1 MEARTPWQIQKAA
14 VQALYLREMKTRFGS
29 QKWGYFW
36 AVIEPAAFV
45 AIFWVMFGFHLRKSM
60 PGVDYP
66 MFLMTG
72 MIPWLLFSNIVNR
85 LMTAFEANRGLFN
98 YRQVKP
104 IDSFIARALVECL
117 VYFAVFVTFM
127 AAGNLLGF
135 QVAVADIFSLCL
147 IIALFVLFSFGLGLL
162 FAVLGSFSENF
173 KKVVGLIMR
182 PLFFTSGIFF
192 TISVVPEKFRGILL
206 VNPLLH
212 FLELIRTYYF
222 ETLRSPYADLG
233 YVLCWT
239 ISVLFLSLWLYEK
252 LQKKIIAS

>member
-1 MEARTPWQIQKAA
+1 
-14 VQALYLREMKTRFGS
+14 
-29 QKWGYFW
+29 
-36 AVIEPAAFV
+36 
-45 AIFWVMFGFHLRKSM
+45 MFGFHLRKSM

-66 MFLMTG
+66 MFLLTG

-117 VYFAVFVTFM
+117 VYFTVFVAFM
-127 AAGNLLGF
+127 AAGRLLGF
-135 QVAVADIFSLCL
+135 QAVVADVFSLCL
-147 IIALFVLFSFGLGLL
+147 IIAVFILFSFGFGLL
-162 FAVLGSFSENF
+162 CAVVGSFSENF

-182 PLFFTSGIFF
+182 PLFFSSGIFF
-192 TISVVPEKFRGILL
+192 TISVVPEKFQAILL

-212 FLELIRTYYF
+212 FLELIRSYYF
-222 ETLRSPYADLG
+222 ETLRSPHANPV

-239 ISVLFLSLWLYEK
+239 IAVLFLSLWLYEK
-252 LQKKIIAS
+252 LQKKILAS